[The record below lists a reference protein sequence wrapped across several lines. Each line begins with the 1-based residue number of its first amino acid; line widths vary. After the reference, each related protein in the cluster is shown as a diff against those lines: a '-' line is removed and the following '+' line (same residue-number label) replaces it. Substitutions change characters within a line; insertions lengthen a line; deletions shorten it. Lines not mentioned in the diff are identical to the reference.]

1 MKLLTAVLVLLL
13 ASCNVIAGDDSSSST
28 VVTTPESSDTTTQ
41 AASDATGGSSD
52 TTATGGTTQSAGSDS
67 TVIPG
72 TVTTNPSASTD
83 GSNTESTAA
92 AATTT
97 PAPIKLSTFPV
108 SNGVSPM
115 DAKLILQQAVQL
127 DQQINALNDYLVKAQ
142 ADTNPTNSPLF
153 AQLTAFSANITS
165 QNNTLQ
171 GYITQL
177 QSLSATQSDID
188 TRLTSATNTFVC
200 FSQSSCVTDVPT
212 TPEPTSPGPT
222 PPVTACTNKT
232 LKAKL
237 NVVQYNEPISL
248 TNAAE
253 CYYTLQA
260 SDSTNNVTVMINAT
274 FVGSDS
280 YVRLVETRTQNSV
293 TINGTIG
300 TVTNYTFTGFQQ
312 VDVYYYSGPRSTVS
326 LSFGYIEV
334 NNCLLTCSGHG
345 TCKVSQSGVQY
356 CECDKCE
363 YTGDN
368 CETAMSDPCQAK
380 QRRACGANATPTP
393 YGVCYKNTCFDQCYA
408 CACSPGGVDPDS
420 EQKCIQ
426 PSPGWS
432 APVAPTGT
440 PVCPSTAAPTTT
452 PALLTSSAAPA
463 AGSSTSNPGGSTAST
478 ASPGTTVTSG
488 DQTTVTGSAGDS
500 STTGQSSSTTGDAST
515 STVVVTSTTGPNA
528 GPI

>member
-13 ASCNVIAGDDSSSST
+13 ASCNVLADSDSSSST
-28 VVTTPESSDTTTQ
+28 VVTTPERSATTQ
-41 AASDATGGSSD
+41 AASAATGGSSD
-52 TTATGGTTQSAGSDS
+52 TAATGGTTQSAGSDS
-67 TVIPG
+67 TLIPG
-72 TVTTNPSASTD
+72 TATTDPSASTD

-177 QSLSATQSDID
+177 QNLAATQNDID
-188 TRLTSATNTFVC
+188 ARLTSATNTFVC

-222 PPVTACTNKT
+222 PPVTTCTNKT

-237 NVVQYNEPISL
+237 DVVQYSDSISL

-253 CYYTLQA
+253 CYYTVQA

-293 TINGTIG
+293 TINGT
-300 TVTNYTFTGFQQ
+300 VTNYTFTGFQQ

-326 LSFGYIEV
+326 LRFGYIEV
-334 NNCLLTCSGHG
+334 NNCLLNCNAPNGK
-345 TCKVSQSGVQY
+345 CMVSQSGVQY
-356 CECDKCE
+356 CECNKCE

-368 CETAMSDPCQAK
+368 CETAMLDPCQSK
-380 QRRACGANATPTP
+380 QKRACGANVTPTP

-408 CACSPGGVDPDS
+408 CACSPGGETDS
-420 EQKCIQ
+420 EQKCTEP
-426 PSPGWS
+426 PSGYRP
-432 APVAPTGT
+432 PVAPTGT
-440 PVCPSTAAPTTT
+440 PVCPSTAAPSTT
-452 PALLTSSAAPA
+452 PALLTSSAAPP

-488 DQTTVTGSAGDS
+488 DQTTVTGSTGDS
-500 STTGQSSSTTGDAST
+500 STTVQASSSTGDAST
-515 STVVVTSTTGPNA
+515 STVVVSSTTETNG
-528 GPI
+528 GEI

>member
-13 ASCNVIAGDDSSSST
+13 ASCNGIAASDSSST
-28 VVTTPESSDTTTQ
+28 VVTTPESSATTTQ

-67 TVIPG
+67 TLIPG
-72 TVTTNPSASTD
+72 TATTNPSGSTD
-83 GSNTESTAA
+83 GSNTGSTAA

-108 SNGVSPM
+108 SNNVSPM

-177 QSLSATQSDID
+177 QNLAATQSDID

-222 PPVTACTNKT
+222 PSVTPCTNKT

-237 NVVQYNEPISL
+237 DVVQYSDSISL

-253 CYYTLQA
+253 CYYTVQA

-274 FVGSDS
+274 LVGSDS

-293 TINGTIG
+293 TINGT
-300 TVTNYTFTGFQQ
+300 VTNYTFTGFQQ
-312 VDVYYYSGPRSTVS
+312 IDVYYYSGPRSTVS

-334 NNCLLTCSGHG
+334 NNCLLDCHSPNG
-345 TCKVSQSGVQY
+345 TCRVSQSGVQY
-356 CECDKCE
+356 CECKPCE
-363 YTGDN
+363 FTGDH
-368 CETAMSDPCQAK
+368 CETAMSDPCQNK
-380 QRRACGANATPTP
+380 QKRACGATGTTP

-426 PSPGWS
+426 PSPSWS

-452 PALLTSSAAPA
+452 PALLTSSAAPP
-463 AGSSTSNPGGSTAST
+463 AGSSTSNPGGSTGST
-478 ASPGTTVTSG
+478 ASPGSTVTSG
-488 DQTTVTGSAGDS
+488 DQTTVTGSTGDS
-500 STTGQSSSTTGDAST
+500 STTVQASSTTGDAST
-515 STVVVTSTTGPNA
+515 STVAATSSSSGPSSD
-528 GPI
+528 GF